1 MFSNTFF
8 TKHLRP
14 TASKFSE
21 LQRRIFEQNFTKKKK
36 YKKSTMS
43 FSDTNFQIICFLTI
57 EMLKFEQPNSK
68 KKNYSF
74 YFKERKVII
83 KHFDAAQS
91 FKNIP
96 LVFFYEVVK
105 ISGRN
110 F

>member
-1 MFSNTFF
+1 
-8 TKHLRP
+8 
-14 TASKFSE
+14 
-21 LQRRIFEQNFTKKKK
+21 
-36 YKKSTMS
+36 MS

-57 EMLKFEQPNSK
+57 EMFKFEQPNSK
-68 KKNYSF
+68 KKNSF

-83 KHFDAAQS
+83 KHFEAEQS